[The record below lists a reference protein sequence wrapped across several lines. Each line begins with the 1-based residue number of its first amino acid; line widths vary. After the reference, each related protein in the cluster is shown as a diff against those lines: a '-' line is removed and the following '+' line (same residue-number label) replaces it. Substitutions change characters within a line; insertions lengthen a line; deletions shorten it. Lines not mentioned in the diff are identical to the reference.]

1 MSFIS
6 NIKIDNESISF
17 DLNNDSKEFKTS
29 FANSLRRTIIS
40 DIYTYA
46 IDDKNII
53 FYENTS
59 MLNNEFLK
67 HRLSLIPIISNLENI
82 NYDNLVISCKK
93 TNNGENMENVYV
105 SDFIC
110 TENENK
116 IIDNSII
123 FKYPNILFSKLKN
136 GQLLSFESKITK
148 NNSYY
153 GGSFF
158 SPVSIC
164 LYTFKVD
171 DMIVKDITKEMTEIE
186 KQTFFTQDVERVYKK
201 NEIGEP
207 YAYQFKIESIGFY
220 DPQNIFLL
228 GINSLK
234 DRLNTLKIELRNK
247 KSKKIS
253 ILDNDEHPDFFE
265 FSIDY
270 ENETIGN
277 LLSTYITYDPNV
289 FYCGYVIEHPL
300 KNNIIFKIK
309 LKTNNNIDN
318 SIKTIED
325 MIIYLVS
332 LLDKISDEF
341 INKLTTIE

>member
-6 NIKIDNESISF
+6 NIKINNELISF
-17 DLNNDSKEFKTS
+17 DLNNNSKEIKTS
-29 FANSLRRTIIS
+29 FANALRRTIIS

-46 IDDKNII
+46 IDDKSII

-67 HRLSLIPIISNLENI
+67 HRLTLIPIISNLENI
-82 NYDNLVISCKK
+82 NYDNIVISCKK
-93 TNNGENMENVYV
+93 TNDGENMENVYV
-105 SDFIC
+105 NDFIC

-123 FKYPNILFSKLKN
+123 FKYPNILFAKLKN
-136 GQLLSFESKITK
+136 SQYLSFECKITK
-148 NNSYY
+148 NNAYY
-153 GGSFF
+153 AGSFF

-171 DMIVKDITKEMTEIE
+171 DKKVNEITKEMDENQKKI
-186 KQTFFTQDVERVYKK
+186 FFTQDVERVYKK
-201 NEIGEP
+201 NDLDEP
-207 YAYQFKIESIGFY
+207 YSYQFQIESVGFY
-220 DPQNIFLL
+220 DAKDILLL

-234 DRLNTLKIELRNK
+234 ERLNNLKLELRNK

-253 ILDNDEHPDFFE
+253 ILDNEEHPDFFN
-265 FSIDY
+265 FLIDH

-309 LKTNNNIDN
+309 LKTNNTLDNNIK
-318 SIKTIED
+318 IIED
-325 MIIYLVS
+325 MIIYLIS
-332 LLDKISDEF
+332 LLDKILDELT
-341 INKLTTIE
+341 NK